1 MILRSGNTVATRV
14 RNYAHALVF
23 SNSPLDSDEMFE
35 VCIQEVAPQW
45 SGTLHVGV
53 TTLQI
58 SDNYPAG
65 NLPPTISGLAADTW
79 YITGVLLHLFG
90 FLE

>member
-23 SNSPLDSDEMFE
+23 SNSPVEPDETFE

-45 SGTLHVGV
+45 AGTLHIGV
-53 TTLQI
+53 TSLQI
-58 SDNYPAG
+58 SDVYPAG
-65 NLPPTISGLAADTW
+65 SLPSTISGLTADTW
-79 YITGVLLHLFG
+79 YVTGT
-90 FLE
+90 